1 MSDGQAAGVFEIEE
15 LLQDLGRLH
24 DWGAT
29 DSRDQCFLMSQQF
42 LTDAKNLPALVRLLK
57 QRALWLGNSPA
68 YSEECRDVL
77 ASAASSRLE
86 ESIIASAPFVSERP
100 IECLKHIESLI
111 RLKPGATVMCK
122 AWGYGTVAKF
132 DEFYKR
138 VTVDFDVKP
147 EHSMSFAFAASALK
161 PIGAE
166 HILSVRHNDKA
177 AFDELCAKSPDKVVA
192 LALESFGPMNAVQ
205 LEQELAGGKILPA
218 EIEFKNFWSRARNR
232 LKGDKRFTIPP
243 VAKKNEP
250 IVFSDTVSPVG
261 DAGWFDSLARSKS
274 VKELLE
280 AIGKLADDGSPVEN
294 AKQRAVLADRLAF
307 ILKASTATHEEHVKA
322 EAIMYAIRLD
332 FEELEVTLKARQNEE
347 FALVPGKTDT
357 VALRATLA
365 KPSVALNAARKI
377 RGERLKEMI
386 SLIPVKNDP
395 EVAAAF
401 IAAIPKMPYVL
412 LEALAPLLL
421 AGSSGAEFIAFVRDA
436 YTVADIPF
444 HLILW
449 ICRFQNDERIAKII
463 PASMVGTQ
471 AVLALEPEVTGVELT
486 LQHLIADCFK
496 DIKKGKDKERWWVAE
511 LASRMLPEERAAFF
525 VRIRAVDESA
535 WGPLK
540 KREIERALMDE
551 YAELARITAADSAAQ
566 EAATQRIT
574 SMRSYGEHQAAFRD
588 LVENKIPKNAHDID
602 TARSYGDLRENFEYQ
617 SARDEQRMLLQQQID
632 MQQEMRDV
640 KPVTFEEVHFD
651 GAVISGT
658 EAHILY
664 PDGAEKIYRILGEWD
679 SDLTQGIISSRSRI
693 AELLSGRRAGDKV
706 SLPTEDEAT
715 VEVTLTAVSPLP
727 QHIVD
732 WANNRN

>member
-1 MSDGQAAGVFEIEE
+1 MPAQEITPNQSISQVEQNVLRRINDGQSAGAFEIEE

-42 LTDAKNLPALVRLLK
+42 LCDAKNLPPLVRLLK
-57 QRALWLGNSPA
+57 QRAQWLGNSPA
-68 YSEECRDVL
+68 YAEECRDVL
-77 ASAASSRLE
+77 ASAAASRLE
-86 ESIIASAPFVSERP
+86 ESIIASAPFANERP
-100 IECLKHIESLI
+100 LECLKHIESLI
-111 RLKPGATVMCK
+111 RLNPGVAVMSR

-161 PIGAE
+161 PIGE
-166 HILSVRHNDKA
+166 THILAVRHKDKA

-192 LALESFGPMNAVQ
+192 LALESYGPMNVVQ
-205 LEQELAGGKILPA
+205 LEQELAGGKILPSG
-218 EIEFKNFWSRARNR
+218 IEFKNFWTRARTR
-232 LKGDKRFTIPP
+232 LKSDKRYTIPP

-261 DAGWFDSLARSKS
+261 DAGWFDALSRNKS

-280 AIGKLADDGSPVEN
+280 AMDKLAEN
-294 AKQRAVLADRLAF
+294 GVPPSDPKHRAVLAERLAF
-307 ILKASTATHEEHVKA
+307 VLKASTATREDNVKA
-322 EAIMYAIRLD
+322 EATMLALKFG
-332 FEELEVTLKARQNEE
+332 FEELEVALKARQNEE
-347 FALVPGKTDT
+347 FATVPGKADT

-365 KPSVALNAARKI
+365 KPTVALNAARKI

-386 SLIPVKNDP
+386 SLIPVKTDP
-395 EVAAAF
+395 DVAAAF

-412 LEALAPLLL
+412 LETLAPQILSGC
-421 AGSSGAEFIAFVRDA
+421 AGAEFIAFVRDA

-449 ICRFQNDERIAKII
+449 ICRFQSDEQISKII
-463 PASMVGTQ
+463 SASMVGTQ

-496 DIKKGKDKERWWVAE
+496 DIKRGKDKERWWVAE

-540 KREIERALMDE
+540 KREIERALVDE
-551 YAELARITAADSAAQ
+551 YPELARITAADSAAQ

-588 LVENKIPKNAHDID
+588 LVENKIPKNARDID
-602 TARSYGDLRENFEYQ
+602 TARSYGDL
-617 SARDEQRMLLQQQID
+617 
-632 MQQEMRDV
+632 
-640 KPVTFEEVHFD
+640 
-651 GAVISGT
+651 
-658 EAHILY
+658 
-664 PDGAEKIYRILGEWD
+664 
-679 SDLTQGIISSRSRI
+679 
-693 AELLSGRRAGDKV
+693 
-706 SLPTEDEAT
+706 
-715 VEVTLTAVSPLP
+715 
-727 QHIVD
+727 
-732 WANNRN
+732 